1 MKILAIC
8 YQYGTSTPGGIINKN
23 VLDGL
28 SLNHDV
34 KIIAALTNTT
44 NSDDVFT
51 CSTTPNRPH
60 RVFDTLGDLFEI
72 NIDDIAWE
80 FRAKQKAKK
89 IIKDWQ
95 PDVIYSRGQPLSPL
109 NVGRYIAKKYDL
121 PFMIH
126 FSDPLPAPV
135 EWKPKPAYRNK
146 ILSGIKPVL
155 LHANKLSFVT
165 RAMLNYQHDVS
176 KINIT
181 DRSVVINNPISNI
194 DDFPPPNNDK
204 IVFLYIGTFYG
215 NRKPDLLIDGFNEFS
230 SVNSS
235 CELHIVGNNQ
245 HLAHLNDH
253 NIKILPYSTN
263 PFQLMSDA
271 NILIDIDSDCKNE
284 VFMSSKLLDYLSTNR
299 VIVSITSNQ
308 SPASDVLSTL
318 KNTAIISSHDLTN
331 IIGAFEKAIKVIW
344 TPDLFD
350 ERNEIQNYFSLQSIV
365 KKTEDG
371 LLSIVDK

>member
-1 MKILAIC
+1 MKILAFC

-28 SLNHDV
+28 NLNHDV
-34 KIIAALTNTT
+34 KIIAALTNSI
-44 NSDDVFT
+44 NSDYVFT
-51 CSTTPNRPH
+51 CSITPNRPH
-60 RVFDTLGDLFEI
+60 RVFDSLGDFFEI

-80 FRAKQKAKK
+80 LRAKQKAKQ

-109 NVGRYIAKKYDL
+109 NVGRYIAKKYNL
-121 PFMIH
+121 PFMLH

-135 EWKPKPAYRNK
+135 EWKPRAAYRNK
-146 ILSGIKPVL
+146 ILNGIKPVL

-165 RAMLNYQHDVS
+165 RPMLNYQHEVS

-245 HLAHLNDH
+245 HLAHLNDN

-271 NILIDIDSDCKNE
+271 NVLIDIDSDCKNE

-318 KNTAIISSHDLTN
+318 KNTAIVSSHDLSN
-331 IIGAFEKAIKVIW
+331 IIGAFEKAIKITW
-344 TPDLFD
+344 SPDLFD

-365 KKTEDG
+365 KKTEDA
-371 LLSIVDK
+371 LLSIVD